1 MEYGLLALILG
12 LLALAL
18 GLGAGWYVVV
28 QVFDFN
34 FAPDPIILAVTL
46 IGGAGMTFL
55 LGIAGSLPIL
65 AARPAEA
72 LRTL

>member
-1 MEYGLLALILG
+1 MEYGILAITLG

-28 QVFDFN
+28 QIFDFG
-34 FAPDPIILAVTL
+34 FSPDPNVLAITL
-46 IGGAGMTFL
+46 IGGAGLTFL
-55 LGIAGSLPIL
+55 LGILGSLPIL
-65 AARPAEA
+65 AARPAET